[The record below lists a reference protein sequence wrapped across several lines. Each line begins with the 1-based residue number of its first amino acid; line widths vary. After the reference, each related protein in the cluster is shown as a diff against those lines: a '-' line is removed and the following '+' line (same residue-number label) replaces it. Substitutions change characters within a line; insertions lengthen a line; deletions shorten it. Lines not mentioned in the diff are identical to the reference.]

1 MVNHPLGA
9 AGISYELRDAGS
21 EETEVRLA
29 PANHVLLLAETVE
42 ASFVLSC
49 DIICGL
55 E

>member
-1 MVNHPLGA
+1 MVNHPFGA
-9 AGISYELRDAGS
+9 ASIFYVIRDAGS

-55 E
+55 K